1 MFSVLNASNDSSKSE
16 EFSLKDIEIF
26 VDSEEQNWFK
36 RAHEVKFLG
45 LEDIRTSLNGLKKR
59 EITRQELI
67 PTHQVG
73 LDPKTSKT
81 RRINSSQSLESCMS
95 L

>member
-36 RAHEVKFLG
+36 RAHVVKFLG
-45 LEDIRTSLNGLKKR
+45 LEDIRTSLNGLKKC

-67 PTHQVG
+67 PTWRG
-73 LDPKTSKT
+73 LAPKTSKT
-81 RRINSSQSLESCMS
+81 RRINFSQSLGSCMS